1 MTPITELFNT
11 ENIKIIEQSSY
22 NETLSILLEIL
33 KNSGKIKDFTQ
44 FESAI
49 YEREEII
56 STGIGLGLAI
66 PHARKDF
73 ISEFAVS
80 AVIINKGVDWKSID
94 DKPVKMAVMV
104 ASPANTHKEYLNLL
118 SRIVLMW
125 KNIGKRKK
133 ILAGRSSQEILEIFK
148 EF

>member
-11 ENIKIIEQSSY
+11 ENIKIVEQSSY
-22 NETLSILLEIL
+22 DETLSMLLDIL
-33 KNSGKIKDFTQ
+33 KNSEKIKDFEK
-44 FESAI
+44 FKSAI

-66 PHARKDF
+66 PHARRDF
-73 ISEFAVS
+73 ISDFAVS
-80 AVIINKGVDWKSID
+80 AVIINKGIDWKSID

-104 ASPANTHKEYLNLL
+104 ASPANSHKEYLNLL

-125 KNIGKRKK
+125 KNTGKRKK
-133 ILAGRSSQEILEIFK
+133 IISAQTSEEILDALKDI
-148 EF
+148 

>member
-11 ENIKIIEQSSY
+11 ENIKIVEQSSY
-22 NETLSILLEIL
+22 DETLSMLLDIL
-33 KNSGKIKDFTQ
+33 KNSEKIKDFEK
-44 FESAI
+44 FKSAI

-66 PHARKDF
+66 PHARRDF
-73 ISEFAVS
+73 ISDFAVS
-80 AVIINKGVDWKSID
+80 AVIINKGIDWKSID

-104 ASPANTHKEYLNLL
+104 ASPANSHKEYLNLL

-125 KNIGKRKK
+125 KNTGKRKR
-133 ILAGRSSQEILEIFK
+133 IIAAQTSEEILDALKDI
-148 EF
+148 